1 MLALSFLTLVADGIE
16 KHIERGYIYFAML
29 FALAL
34 ELLTPRARNP
44 HAAAPDARQTVKSV
58 PPART
63 GEGRESVGALRMT
76 RRRSGRWQAPARRPH
91 RQGTQRL
98 SQNPF
103 QRQVLMNAS
112 DIASFLKD
120 KVSVF
125 RAISRDHLQLL
136 VEGSRIGSFDASET
150 IMHQGDEATHFGVVL
165 SGTIQASVLGD
176 GADRQALGRLE
187 TGDTFN
193 ETALM
198 TGDAV
203 LADFIA
209 ESRCEVLLIPV
220 SLFQSIIVAEPDA
233 VQYIARTITARVQAI
248 MADPLKAAALRR
260 GNDPYGLQLKGE
272 RREKIL
278 VINCGS
284 SSLKYSFYDTADQS
298 RHAHGMVERIGIEGT
313 RLAHRG
319 PKGEVK
325 RELPEGGFAEAFKAM
340 SAELAAKETGVIGS
354 AAEVSVV
361 AHRVV
366 HGGEKFTEGT
376 VITDDVLAQIEALN
390 PLAPLHN
397 PVNVA
402 GIRAMRRLFPA
413 VPHIAV
419 FDTAFHHTL
428 PAYAYL
434 YGLPYE
440 YYEKKAV
447 RRYGFHG
454 TSHHYVSLQAAQAL
468 ERRPNELR
476 LVSCH
481 LGNGA
486 SLCAVDHGRSV
497 DTSMGFTP
505 AEGLIMGTRCGD
517 IDAGVLAFLERT
529 EKLSATQSEE
539 MLNKKSGLLGL
550 SGVSSDMREI
560 LKAAGAGQSRALVAL
575 KAYCYRVRKYIGAY
589 VASMGGLDAIIFT
602 GGVGQGSAEVRA
614 LALQGLECMG
624 VVLDVHRNREA
635 RGFDE
640 LCRISS
646 DDSKVAVL
654 VVPTDEE
661 RMMAREALRAL
672 SRAHIVYALE
682 TQKQQPFP
690 IEVSAHHIHLIQ
702 EHVEALFGPG
712 HQLTKHADLS
722 QPGQYACKEQL
733 AIVGPKGRIER
744 VCVFGPART
753 YTQIEI
759 AMTEQFTLGIQ
770 PPIRESGD
778 IADTPGCTLESPTGS
793 VKVDRGVIC
802 ALRHV
807 HMTPADALRYGVRH
821 KSVVRV
827 RVAGDRD
834 LIFGDVLVRVDP
846 NFALAMHIDADD
858 ANAAN
863 VKTGAQGYIDGIQSQ
878 G

>member
-1 MLALSFLTLVADGIE
+1 MQKVGLSAGDPKSFLAAYVMNTSAIPTFLKEHVSLFREIA
-16 KHIERGYIYFAML
+16 IERL
-29 FALAL
+29 
-34 ELLTPRARNP
+34 
-44 HAAAPDARQTVKSV
+44 
-58 PPART
+58 
-63 GEGRESVGALRMT
+63 
-76 RRRSGRWQAPARRPH
+76 
-91 RQGTQRL
+91 QR
-98 SQNPF
+98 
-103 QRQVLMNAS
+103 
-112 DIASFLKD
+112 
-120 KVSVF
+120 
-125 RAISRDHLQLL
+125 L
-136 VEGSRIGSFDASET
+136 VEGSRVVSFEANEIT
-150 IMHQGDEATHFGVVL
+150 MYQGDEATHLGVTL
-165 SGTIQASVLGD
+165 SGTIEASVL
-176 GADRQALGRLE
+176 ADSGPRQSLGRLKA
-187 TGDTFN
+187 GDTFN
-193 ETALM
+193 ETAVM
-198 TGDAV
+198 TGDVV

-220 SLFQSIIVAEPDA
+220 SLFQSVIVAEPGA
-233 VQYIARTITARVQAI
+233 VQHISKTIAARMKTI
-248 MADPLKAAALRR
+248 MADPLKAAALQR
-260 GNDPYGLQLKGE
+260 GDDPYGLKLKGE
-272 RREKIL
+272 RPEKIL

-284 SSLKYSFYDTADQS
+284 SSLKYSFYDTADES
-298 RHAHGMVERIGIEGT
+298 RHARGLVERIGIDGT
-313 RLAHRG
+313 RLVHRG

-325 RELPEGGFAEAFKAM
+325 RELPKGSFGEAFKAM
-340 SAELAAKETGVIGS
+340 TAELTAKEAGVIGG
-354 AAEVSVV
+354 AGEVSVV

-366 HGGEKFTEGT
+366 HGGEKFTEAT
-376 VITDDVLAQIEALN
+376 LITDEVLAQIEALN

-402 GIRAMRRLFPA
+402 GIREMRRLMPA

-428 PAYAYL
+428 PAHAYL

-440 YYEKKAV
+440 YYEKKGV

-454 TSHHYVSLQAAQAL
+454 TSHHYVSLRAAQFL
-468 ERRPNELR
+468 KRRPNQVR

-481 LGNGA
+481 LGNGS

-560 LKAAGAGQSRALVAL
+560 LKAAGEDHPRALLAL

-589 VASMGGLDAIIFT
+589 VAAMGGLDAVIFT
-602 GGVGQGSAEVRA
+602 GGIGQGSAEVRA

-624 VVLDVHRNREA
+624 MVLDAQRNRDA

-640 LCRISS
+640 ICRITT

-654 VVPTDEE
+654 VVPTNEE
-661 RMMAREALRAL
+661 RMMAREAVRAL
-672 SRAHIVYALE
+672 SRSYIVSALE
-682 TQKQQPFP
+682 AQKRQPFLV
-690 IEVSAHHIHLIQ
+690 EVSAHHIHLTQ
-702 EHVEALFGPG
+702 EHVEALFGKG

-744 VCVFGPART
+744 VRVLGPTRK

-759 AMTEQFTLGIQ
+759 AMTEQFKLGVH

-778 IADTPGCTLESPTGS
+778 IADTPGCTLESPSGS
-793 VKVDRGVIC
+793 VKVDKGVIC
-802 ALRHV
+802 ALRHI
-807 HMTPADALRYGVRH
+807 HMTPEDALRYGVRD

-827 RVAGDRD
+827 RLASDRE
-834 LIFGDVLVRVDP
+834 LVFGDVLVRVHP
-846 NFALAMHIDADD
+846 NFALAMHIDTDE

-863 VKTGAQGYIDGIQSQ
+863 IQTGAQGHIEGIQSE
-878 G
+878 GRDGG

>member
-1 MLALSFLTLVADGIE
+1 
-16 KHIERGYIYFAML
+16 
-29 FALAL
+29 
-34 ELLTPRARNP
+34 
-44 HAAAPDARQTVKSV
+44 
-58 PPART
+58 
-63 GEGRESVGALRMT
+63 
-76 RRRSGRWQAPARRPH
+76 
-91 RQGTQRL
+91 
-98 SQNPF
+98 
-103 QRQVLMNAS
+103 MNTSA
-112 DIASFLKD
+112 IVSFLKD
-120 KVSVF
+120 KVGLF
-125 RAISRDHLQLL
+125 RGISTERLQSL
-136 VEGSRIGSFDASET
+136 VEGSRVGSFEANET
-150 IMHQGDEATHFGVVL
+150 IMHQGDEATHLGVTV
-165 SGTIQASVLGD
+165 SGTIHVSVLGD
-176 GADRQALGRLE
+176 RATRQSLGQLK

-198 TGDAV
+198 TGDTV

-220 SLFQSIIVAEPDA
+220 SLFRSVLVAEPGA
-233 VQYIARTITARVQAI
+233 VQHVSRTIGERMKAI
-248 MADPLKAAALRR
+248 MTDPLKAAALRR
-260 GNDPYGLQLKGE
+260 GDDPYGLKLKGE

-284 SSLKYSFYDTADQS
+284 SSLKYSFYDTADES
-298 RHAHGMVERIGIEGT
+298 RHAHGLVERIGIDGT
-313 RLAHRG
+313 RLVHHG
-319 PKGEVK
+319 PKGDVK
-325 RELPEGGFAEAFKAM
+325 RQLPQGGFAEAFKAM
-340 SAELAAKETGVIGS
+340 IAELTAKETGVIGG
-354 AAEVSVV
+354 AGEVNLV

-376 VITDDVLAQIEALN
+376 LITDEVLAQIEALN

-397 PVNVA
+397 PINVA
-402 GIRAMRRLFPA
+402 GIREMRRLFPA
-413 VPHIAV
+413 VPHVAV

-440 YYEKKAV
+440 LYEKGGV

-454 TSHHYVSLQAAQAL
+454 TSHHYVSLRAAQAL
-468 ERRPNELR
+468 GHRPNALR

-481 LGNGA
+481 LGNGS

-517 IDAGVLAFLERT
+517 VDVGVLAFLERT
-529 EKLSATQSEE
+529 QNLTATQSEE

-560 LKAAGAGQSRALVAL
+560 LKAAGEGHARALLAL

-589 VASMGGLDAIIFT
+589 VASMGGLDVVIFT
-602 GGVGQGSAEVRA
+602 GGIGQGSAEVRA

-624 VVLDVHRNREA
+624 VVLDAQRNRDA

-640 LCRISS
+640 VCRVST
-646 DDSKVAVL
+646 DDSKVVVL

-672 SRAHIVYALE
+672 SRSYIVRVLE
-682 TQKQQPFP
+682 AQKQQPFP
-690 IEVSAHHIHLIQ
+690 VEVSAHHIHLTQ
-702 EHVEALFGPG
+702 EHVEALFGKG
-712 HQLTKHADLS
+712 YQLTKHADLS

-744 VCVFGPART
+744 VRIFGPTRK

-759 AMTEQFTLGIQ
+759 AMTEQFKLGVH

-793 VKVDRGVIC
+793 IKVDRGVIC
-802 ALRHV
+802 ALRHI
-807 HMTPADALRYGVRH
+807 HMTPEDALRYGVRD

-827 RVAGDRD
+827 RIAGDRE
-834 LIFGDVLVRVDP
+834 LVFGDVLVRVDP
-846 NFALAMHIDADD
+846 NFALAMHINTDEAD
-858 ANAAN
+858 AAN
-863 VKTGAQGYIDGIQSQ
+863 VKTGAQGFIEGLQSEA
-878 G
+878 